1 MQRIVR
7 VHTKAA
13 FPERRKPFGEGPKRS
28 PLANNAVQPFVE
40 IEQVFYRYMILLAWL
55 LLLLLPLL
63 LLLYS
68 KSMCC
73 DVGGFEHTVLV
84 VSASR

>member
-13 FPERRKPFGEGPKRS
+13 FPEKQKPFGEGPKRS

-40 IEQVFYRYMILLAWL
+40 IKQVLYRYMILLGWL
-55 LLLLLPLL
+55 LLLLL